1 MNNLTALAPKRAL
14 NAKHT
19 LNVSRPRDVIA
30 QRTLKTSI
38 GCAGIGLHSGA
49 QINMTL
55 YPAPADTGILFRRVD
70 LNPVRHIPARYDSV
84 IDTKLCTVIGTPDG
98 GARVATIEHLMS
110 ALAAARIDNC
120 YIDLDAAEVPA
131 MDGSAAPFLFL
142 IDCAG
147 ICEQTAPRLSVEVL
161 QPVSVTVGDA
171 KAGLV
176 PAPDFSLDFE
186 LVYDHKIIGRQMR
199 RAFLDD
205 FATSIARARTFGL
218 LEEVE
223 AMRKAG
229 FARGGSLENAV
240 VVSCDSVMNEDG
252 LRFDDEFVRHKILDA
267 VGDLYTAGAQIIGH
281 FSGLKSGHALN
292 NLLLKELFSDTAH
305 YRLTP
310 MRLSRPESVAQNAL
324 LA

>member
-1 MNNLTALAPKRAL
+1 MNTLTALDSKPDRAV
-14 NAKHT
+14 
-19 LNVSRPRDVIA
+19 NVSLPRDVAA
-30 QRTLKTSI
+30 QQTLKTSI

-55 YPAPADTGILFRRVD
+55 YPAPANTGILFRRVD
-70 LNPVRHIPARYDSV
+70 LDPAGEIPARYDSV
-84 IDTKLCTVIGTPDG
+84 IDTRLCTVIGIPDSPV
-98 GARVATIEHLMS
+98 RVATIEHLMS
-110 ALAAARIDNC
+110 ALAAACIDNC
-120 YIDLDAAEVPA
+120 YIELDGPEVPA

-147 ICEQTAPRLSVEVL
+147 VCAQTAPRLSVEVL
-161 QPVSVTVGDA
+161 RPVSVTAGDA
-171 KAGLV
+171 QASLV

-186 LVYDHKIIGRQMR
+186 LIYDHKVIGRQMR

-205 FATSIARARTFGL
+205 FAASLARARTFGL

-223 AMRKAG
+223 AMRNAG

-240 VVSCDSVMNEDG
+240 VVSCDGVMNEDG

-281 FSGLKSGHALN
+281 FSGLKSGHAVN
-292 NLLLKELFSDTAH
+292 NLLLKELFCDTANF
-305 YRLTP
+305 RLAP
-310 MRLSRPESVAQNAL
+310 MRLSKRGSVAPEAL
-324 LA
+324 LAHG

>member
-1 MNNLTALAPKRAL
+1 MNTLTALDTEPA
-14 NAKHT
+14 
-19 LNVSRPRDVIA
+19 LNVSLPRDVMA

-38 GCAGIGLHSGA
+38 GCAGIGLHCGA

-55 YPAPADTGILFRRVD
+55 YPAPANTGIIFRRVD
-70 LNPVRHIPARYDSV
+70 LDPVQEIPARYDSV
-84 IDTKLCTVIGTPDG
+84 IDTRLCTVIGVSG
-98 GARVATIEHLMS
+98 GLVRVATIEHLMS

-147 ICEQTAPRLSVEVL
+147 VCEQTAPRLSIEVL
-161 QPVSVTVGDA
+161 RPVSVTMEDA
-171 KAGLV
+171 QASLV

-186 LVYDHKIIGRQMR
+186 LIYDHKIIGRQMR

-229 FARGGSLENAV
+229 LARGGSLENAV
-240 VVSCDSVMNEDG
+240 VVSCDSIMNEDG

-281 FSGLKSGHALN
+281 FSGFKSGHAVN
-292 NLLLKELFSDTAH
+292 NMLLKELFSDTDNF
-305 YRLTP
+305 RLAP
-310 MRLSRPESVAQNAL
+310 MRLSKRGAVAQDVL
-324 LA
+324 LAQA